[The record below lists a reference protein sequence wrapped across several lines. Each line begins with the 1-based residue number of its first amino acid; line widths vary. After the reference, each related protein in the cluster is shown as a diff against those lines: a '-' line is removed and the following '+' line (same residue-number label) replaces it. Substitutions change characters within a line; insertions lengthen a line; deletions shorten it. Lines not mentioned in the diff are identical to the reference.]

1 MSSIY
6 QLTNEAMELASLLSE
21 GEITPEIENQLVINQ
36 EELQKKAID
45 YGYVMKSF
53 NVDIDAIDAEIERL
67 KALKTIRTNAIERM
81 KSALQNAL
89 EVYGIEKVET
99 PTMKI
104 SIRSNPP
111 SVDVV
116 NEYQIPEMF
125 KKEKTTVSIDKS
137 SILKALKEG
146 QEVPGAVIKQ
156 SKRIDIK

>member
-21 GEITPEIENQLVINQ
+21 GEITAEIENALVINQ

-116 NEYQIPEMF
+116 NEYQIPEIF

-137 SILKALKEG
+137 SILKVLKEG